1 MVIELGGVKFG
12 LKSYTI
18 FQNQTSVYGGFD
30 LKLQVCFQINR
41 KKFSNILDCDK
52 LGSHLILLS
61 LVRFQIESNS
71 NQSYY
76 YNY

>member
-18 FQNQTSVYGGFD
+18 FQNQTSVYCRFD

-52 LGSHLILLS
+52 LGSHLILLP
-61 LVRFQIESNS
+61 LVRFQIESDS
-71 NQSYY
+71 YQSYY